1 MSIGRNAMGS
11 GDGIRRDQLTLFPEA
26 LDDYV
31 TGDNPVRFLDA
42 FVESLDLQ
50 KMGFQRVVS
59 AETGWPPYH
68 PGDLL
73 LQ

>member
-1 MSIGRNAMGS
+1 MSIGRNTMGYVQ
-11 GDGIRRDQLTLFPEA
+11 GIHRDQLTLFPEA

-50 KMGFQRVVS
+50 KMGFQRIVS
-59 AETGWPPYH
+59 AETGRPPYH

-73 LQ
+73 IQ